1 MGERPVKVLIVDD
14 SAVMRTIVERG
25 LRQAGV
31 EDLQVRHAANGAEGL
46 AELELAE
53 QPGKGFDLILSD
65 IHMPV
70 MDGTELL
77 AEVRRRGL
85 APGVPVVL
93 ITAQTETSD
102 PVENG
107 FQRLV
112 KPFTLEQMRVSLGPL
127 LHLPVH
133 G

>member
-1 MGERPVKVLIVDD
+1 MKVLIVDD

-46 AELELAE
+46 AELESAE
-53 QPGKGFDLILSD
+53 RPGVRFDLILSD

-77 AEVRRRGL
+77 AEAQRRGL
-85 APGVPVVL
+85 ARGVPVVL
-93 ITAQTETSD
+93 ITAQAEGCEPANAS
-102 PVENG
+102 E

-112 KPFTLEQMRVSLGPL
+112 KPFTLEQLRQSLGSL
-127 LHLPVH
+127 LHIQIRD
-133 G
+133 

>member
-1 MGERPVKVLIVDD
+1 MRVLIVDD

-31 EDLQVRHAANGAEGL
+31 DDLQVCHAANGAEGL
-46 AELELAE
+46 AELERA
-53 QPGKGFDLILSD
+53 QGPGLGFDLILSD

-70 MDGTELL
+70 MDGTELM
-77 AEVRRRGL
+77 AEARRRGL
-85 APGVPVVL
+85 ARGVPVVL
-93 ITAQTETSD
+93 ITAQTEGLAAAGAC
-102 PVENG
+102 E
-107 FQRLV
+107 FQRLI
-112 KPFTLEQMRVSLGPL
+112 KPFTLEQMRESLGPL

>member
-1 MGERPVKVLIVDD
+1 MKVLIVDD

-25 LRQAGV
+25 LRQSGA
-31 EDLQVRHAANGAEGL
+31 ENLQVRHAANGAEGL
-46 AELELAE
+46 AELEQAE
-53 QPGKGFDLILSD
+53 SPGVGFDLILSD

-70 MDGTELL
+70 MDGTQLL

-85 APGVPVVL
+85 ARGVPVVL
-93 ITAQTETSD
+93 ITAQAEGAGPSNLGD
-102 PVENG
+102 

-112 KPFTLEQMRVSLGPL
+112 KPFTLEQMRARLGPL
-127 LHLPVH
+127 LHIPVH